1 MDGGSPAGRH
11 WNLLELSEAAMP
23 VRDPPT
29 RDDRVLAYTRG
40 LSLFIVP
47 FLLVAFVIL
56 YLFPGDTTRLFA
68 WTIHPTMTPMVLA
81 SAYLGGA
88 WFFLRVLR
96 EPHWNVVKTGFLS
109 VALFAGLLGVATVL
123 HWDKF
128 NHGHVVFWIW
138 AALYFVAPFLVI
150 GAWLANRRYAAPP
163 TPEERRLGGV
173 SRLVIALVGL
183 GALGQGVVMFVS
195 PDTVILHWPWLLT
208 PLTCRVIGAIFCLG
222 SAGLGVWVDPRWT
235 TVRLM
240 LEVEVVMIVLMIVA
254 AVRGRA
260 SLDSGSALGWLL
272 LVGFA
277 TVLAGSAWLWV
288 VHEVRPRQRHDPPH

>member
-1 MDGGSPAGRH
+1 
-11 WNLLELSEAAMP
+11 MP
-23 VRDPPT
+23 VRHPPA

-88 WFFLRVLR
+88 WFFLRVQR
-96 EPHWNVVKTGFLS
+96 ERRWHVVKTGFPS

-138 AALYFVAPFLVI
+138 SALYFVAPFLVI

-163 TPEERRLGGV
+163 TADEQRLGPV
-173 SRLVIALVGL
+173 SRLVVALVGL
-183 GALGQGVVMFVS
+183 GALGQGTVMFLS
-195 PDTVILHWPWLLT
+195 PDTVIAHWPWLLT
-208 PLTCRVIGAIFCLG
+208 PLTCRVIAAIFCLG

-235 TVRLM
+235 TLRLM
-240 LEVEVVMIVLMIVA
+240 LEVEVVMVGLILVA

-260 SLDSGSALGWLL
+260 SLDSGRPLGWVL
-272 LVGFA
+272 LVGF
-277 TVLAGSAWLWV
+277 VLVLLGSAYLWV
-288 VHEVRPRQRHDPPH
+288 AHELRPRPQRRFVSAG